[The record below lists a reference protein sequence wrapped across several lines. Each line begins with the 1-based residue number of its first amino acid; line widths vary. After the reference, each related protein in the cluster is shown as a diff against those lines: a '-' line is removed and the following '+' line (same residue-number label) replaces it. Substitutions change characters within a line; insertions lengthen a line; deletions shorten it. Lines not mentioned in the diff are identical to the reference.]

1 MMLRLFSSLAFVTAS
16 LLCVRVEAEETEVSF
31 AYVPAPNAEAIIIEQ
46 PMGRLTVTGWD
57 KPEVRIVA
65 RKRAPNNATL
75 DRLRVNVEM
84 RDGRIRIRTG
94 VRVGD
99 GFRALPQGAE
109 AANAAA
115 QSMAIDLTVDAPRR
129 VAMSAS
135 TWAGDLEASGFRAG
149 AELTSA
155 GGEVRARDIEGRV
168 RTNAL
173 KGRQRLSSIR
183 GDVEADGVTGDLELD
198 TVDGDTLE
206 AKVVE
211 GQITARDVHT
221 PVVRLLSTSGGI
233 VLIGSLRPGGRYEL
247 TALEGDVHLQ
257 LKRAP
262 LSLRASASVRVHS
275 AFPVVPRTPS
285 DATLTRLVGDFLGGG
300 PSLELTA
307 AHGSVSLDS
316 Y

>member
-1 MMLRLFSSLAFVTAS
+1 MMMRLFTSAAFVAAS
-16 LLCVRVEAEETEVSF
+16 LIGVRVEAEETEVSF
-31 AYVPAPNAEAIIIEQ
+31 AYVPAPDAEAVVIDQ

-109 AANAAA
+109 ASTTAAPA
-115 QSMAIDLTVDAPRR
+115 MAIDLTVDAPRR
-129 VAMSAS
+129 VQVTAS

-149 AELTSA
+149 AVLTSA
-155 GGEVRARDIEGRV
+155 GGEVRARDIEGHV

-211 GQITARDVHT
+211 GQITARDVRT

-233 VLIGSLRPGGRYEL
+233 VLVGSLRPGGRYEL
-247 TALEGDVHLQ
+247 TSLDGDIHLQ

-262 LSLRASASVRVHS
+262 LSLRATASALVRS

-285 DATLTRLVGDFLGGG
+285 DATTTRLVGDFLGGG

-307 AHGSVSLDS
+307 AHGSVLLDR